1 MAVPSRKH
9 HILSLCVNYFFK
21 AKADTTAFKHE
32 NYTYNSRTACCAW
45 NPNYVHAEYSTK
57 LQIYQYGRNLRA
69 HNAFC
74 FKHKPQPASFLYFS
88 HFNPNF
94 VPLRIGVRA
103 GIQIESD
110 NLESVFSIECNCIFI
125 AGLCFKNAHSC
136 AGSFCRI
143 GNCIPQQRS
152 DAFAAHISR
161 SSGSSRH

>member
-1 MAVPSRKH
+1 MARSRRKDYSNR
-9 HILSLCVNYFFK
+9 LRF
-21 AKADTTAFKHE
+21 
-32 NYTYNSRTACCAW
+32 SRTNYKASCRREIFFAGSL
-45 NPNYVHAEYSTK
+45 PNESRQQT
-57 LQIYQYGRNLRA
+57 
-69 HNAFC
+69 FC

-94 VPLRIGVRA
+94 VPLRIGVLI

-110 NLESVFSIECNCIFI
+110 NLESVLSIECNCIFI
-125 AGLCFKNAHSC
+125 AGLFFRNAHSC

-143 GNCIPQQRS
+143 GNCIPRQRS

>member
-1 MAVPSRKH
+1 MARSRRKDYSNR
-9 HILSLCVNYFFK
+9 LRF
-21 AKADTTAFKHE
+21 
-32 NYTYNSRTACCAW
+32 SRTNYKASCRREIFSSPAACR
-45 NPNYVHAEYSTK
+45 TK
-57 LQIYQYGRNLRA
+57 AVNKHLG
-69 HNAFC
+69 

-94 VPLRIGVRA
+94 VPLRIGVLI

-110 NLESVFSIECNCIFI
+110 NLKSVLSIDRNCIFI

>member
-1 MAVPSRKH
+1 MARSRRKDYSNR
-9 HILSLCVNYFFK
+9 LRFSRTNYKAAFK
-21 AKADTTAFKHE
+21 AE
-32 NYTYNSRTACCAW
+32 SRLKISGSL
-45 NPNYVHAEYSTK
+45 PNESRQQT
-57 LQIYQYGRNLRA
+57 
-69 HNAFC
+69 FC
-74 FKHKPQPASFLYFS
+74 FKHKPQPESFLYFS
-88 HFNPNF
+88 NFNPNL
-94 VPLRIGVRA
+94 VPLRIGVLT

-125 AGLCFKNAHSC
+125 AGLYFKNAHSC